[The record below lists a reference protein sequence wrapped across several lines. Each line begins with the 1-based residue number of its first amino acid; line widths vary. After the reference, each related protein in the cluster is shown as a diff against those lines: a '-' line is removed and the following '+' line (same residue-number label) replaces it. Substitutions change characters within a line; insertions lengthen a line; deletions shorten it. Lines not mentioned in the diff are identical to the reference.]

1 MKKNTFYAAVLL
13 LAGAVMTACSGGDD
27 VTSDITPVSQTT
39 AEAGVVELSGT
50 LGSKGS
56 VTRNIAENG
65 TGTWEVGDKFAV
77 YYQTA
82 NGNASTVATVNSVN
96 DNGSANFTATLHSP
110 KSGNNDVTLVY
121 PASAHDGQGGFK
133 TDALMKQEG
142 TLDYINAKGLDI
154 ETATTIMNVE
164 GMNATLTENV
174 NMQPQVCL
182 YTLYLKDNYSNF
194 ISATKLEISDGTHNY
209 TITPSNATTVL
220 TIALVPIEHAD
231 FTFTATTTKEGKLYS
246 KQDVTLASC
255 TAANV
260 GDVIFADGNIYKVS
274 NGTGVIYSV
283 SFKDRTLV
291 SGRFSYNYL
300 NLSTITPVAM
310 IAYVGEPGSVDDSST
325 DSQNGYHGL
334 ALAMHNVTS
343 GTRWC
348 VNNNNPST
356 PCSNQSSSD
365 ISVARTWING
375 INRTTHL
382 IEHPDGH
389 NHQAAKKARNYDVQ
403 PPLGTSEWFLPSL
416 GQWQLILQGL
426 ITKGENLP
434 EPYST
439 PIGTDMSNPDM
450 GSNSFS
456 SIFTNAGADGFWC
469 CMSSSEYSDEE
480 VWWLVIAEDYG
491 YAFSQNKYNYDT
503 VRPVIAF

>member
-1 MKKNTFYAAVLL
+1 
-13 LAGAVMTACSGGDD
+13 
-27 VTSDITPVSQTT
+27 
-39 AEAGVVELSGT
+39 
-50 LGSKGS
+50 
-56 VTRNIAENG
+56 
-65 TGTWEVGDKFAV
+65 
-77 YYQTA
+77 
-82 NGNASTVATVNSVN
+82 
-96 DNGSANFTATLHSP
+96 
-110 KSGNNDVTLVY
+110 
-121 PASAHDGQGGFK
+121 
-133 TDALMKQEG
+133 
-142 TLDYINAKGLDI
+142 
-154 ETATTIMNVE
+154 
-164 GMNATLTENV
+164 
-174 NMQPQVCL
+174 
-182 YTLYLKDNYSNF
+182 
-194 ISATKLEISDGTHNY
+194 
-209 TITPSNATTVL
+209 
-220 TIALVPIEHAD
+220 
-231 FTFTATTTKEGKLYS
+231 
-246 KQDVTLASC
+246 
-255 TAANV
+255 
-260 GDVIFADGNIYKVS
+260 
-274 NGTGVIYSV
+274 
-283 SFKDRTLV
+283 
-291 SGRFSYNYL
+291 
-300 NLSTITPVAM
+300 M

-356 PCSNQSSSD
+356 SCSNQSSSD

-426 ITKGENLP
+426 ITKGKNLS

-469 CMSSSEYSDEE
+469 CMSSSEYSAGS

-491 YAFSQNKYNYDT
+491 YAFSQDKYSGDT